1 MCNYA
6 HSTLCKMQN
15 AMDLWLHDTTISIGP
30 LRACVWYGICAL
42 DSLNILNNI
51 SMASFHQR
59 RINRFITHN
68 ILLNMFPARET
79 YLTVSRFD
87 RNITKSYA
95 GRVFIGNI
103 RSNYGGQLCNS

>member
-1 MCNYA
+1 
-6 HSTLCKMQN
+6 MQN

-59 RINRFITHN
+59 RITHN
-68 ILLNMFPARET
+68 KILNMFPARET

>member
-1 MCNYA
+1 
-6 HSTLCKMQN
+6 MQN

-59 RINRFITHN
+59 RINRFIYN
-68 ILLNMFPARET
+68 KLLNIFTARET
-79 YLTVSRFD
+79 YLIVSRFD

>member
-1 MCNYA
+1 
-6 HSTLCKMQN
+6 MQN

-59 RINRFITHN
+59 RINRFMHN
-68 ILLNMFPARET
+68 TLLNMFPARET